1 LHATVEDFVREVEL
15 TVMDPMFLPEVEKAA
30 AGPNASAI
38 REMQEAGMP
47 VPQIM
52 RLFAYKPERTIHLAK
67 FMQALMRGPS
77 PLPPGRRELIAAF
90 VSRRNE
96 CDY

>member
-1 LHATVEDFVREVEL
+1 
-15 TVMDPMFLPEVEKAA
+15 MDPMYLPDVEKAA

-38 REMQEAGMP
+38 REIEAAGMP

-52 RLFAYKPERTIHLAK
+52 RLFAYKPDRTIHLAR
-67 FMQALMRGPS
+67 FMQGLMRGPS
-77 PLPPGRRELIAAF
+77 PLPAGWRELIAAF

-96 CDY
+96 CGY